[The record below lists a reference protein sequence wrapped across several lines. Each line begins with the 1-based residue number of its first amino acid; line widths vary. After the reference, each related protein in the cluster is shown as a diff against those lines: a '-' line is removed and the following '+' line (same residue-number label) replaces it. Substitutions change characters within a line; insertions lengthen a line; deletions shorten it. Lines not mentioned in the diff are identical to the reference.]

1 VPSIHPNERRLRL
14 LTRTRYLTATVA
26 AAALAGTGVLADL
39 AAHNSIRH
47 APTKTTSGSGSVQP
61 TSPTTTPTGT
71 SGASGTTG
79 TTGTTGNSGTGGSSS
94 NGSSSSASTYTPPVQ
109 SYAPAQVS
117 TGAS

>member
-1 VPSIHPNERRLRL
+1 VPSIHPTERRLRL
-14 LTRTRYLTATVA
+14 LTRTRYLTAAVA

-47 APTKTTSGSGSVQP
+47 AVTKTTSGSGSVQS

-71 SGASGTTG
+71 TGSSGASGTTG
-79 TTGTTGNSGTGGSSS
+79 TTGNSGAGGSSS
-94 NGSSSSASTYTPPVQ
+94 SSSGSGASTYTPPVQ